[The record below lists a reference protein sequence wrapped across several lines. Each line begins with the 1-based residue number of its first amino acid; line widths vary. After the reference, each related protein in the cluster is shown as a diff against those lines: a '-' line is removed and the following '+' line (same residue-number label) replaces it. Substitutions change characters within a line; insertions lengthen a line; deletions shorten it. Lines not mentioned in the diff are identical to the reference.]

1 MVYRL
6 YCRLQSE
13 ENKDILTCE
22 GFDFDFDWLKF
33 LFFLLLI
40 LGFPWIQEEQVVQ
53 FTQG

>member
-13 ENKDILTCE
+13 ENKDITLWR
-22 GFDFDFDWLKF
+22 FWFDFDWLKF